1 MQTFKTLQEIII
13 SQLDIEAE
21 KLNSLEPINL
31 YEPISYALQI
41 GGKRLRPA
49 LLLMACE
56 MFGGQLD
63 DAMPAAIGIEVFH
76 NFTLVHDDIMDN
88 APLRR
93 NKPTVYKKYNIN
105 IALLS
110 GDGMLNLC
118 YQYFLQSKNKSVNDI
133 LLLFSQTANQVME
146 GQQYDMD
153 FETQQQVPI
162 DSYLE
167 MIKLKTAVL
176 FACSL
181 KIGAIIGNAS
191 PSDANRLYNF
201 GINLG
206 LAFQL
211 QDDLL
216 DVYAE
221 QDKFGKKSGGDI
233 VANKKTFLLIKAL
246 ELANDEQ
253 KEELAKWLTNED
265 FDAEEKINAVKAIYD
280 ELGIQEITGKAIE
293 YFYQNTMNELND
305 IELQYSQKE
314 ELIFLVNQIMKREN

>member
-1 MQTFKTLQEIII
+1 MQSFQTIQKRII
-13 SQLDIEAE
+13 SQIEKETE
-21 KLNSLEPINL
+21 KLCSREPVNL
-31 YEPISYALQI
+31 YEPVCYALQI

-49 LLLMACE
+49 IMLMACE
-56 MFGGQLD
+56 MFGGRID
-63 DAMPAAIGIEVFH
+63 DAMPAAVGIEVFH
-76 NFTLVHDDIMDN
+76 NFTLLHDDIMDN
-88 APLRR
+88 APIRR
-93 NKPTVYKKYNIN
+93 NKPTVHEKYNTNVAI
-105 IALLS
+105 LS
-110 GDGMLNLC
+110 GDGMFNLS
-118 YQYFLQSKNKSVNDI
+118 YQYFLQTKSPSINDI

-153 FETQQQVPI
+153 FEKLQQITV

-181 KIGAIIGNAS
+181 KIGAIIGNA
-191 PSDANRLYNF
+191 PASDANHLYNF

-221 QDKFGKKSGGDI
+221 QDKFGKQTGGDI

-246 ELANDEQ
+246 EKANTRQ
-253 KEELAKWLTNED
+253 KEELLAWLSAED
-265 FDAEEKINAVKAIYD
+265 FDNEEKIKAVKSIYNELDISKTAIEAIKYFHKAAID
-280 ELGIQEITGKAIE
+280 EL
-293 YFYQNTMNELND
+293 NL
-305 IELQYSQKE
+305 IELSPNQKE
-314 ELIFLVNQIMKREN
+314 ELLFLSNKIMEREN

>member
-1 MQTFKTLQEIII
+1 MQSFKTLQEIII
-13 SQLDIEAE
+13 SRLDIEAE
-21 KLNSLEPINL
+21 KLNSLEPVNL
-31 YEPISYALQI
+31 YEPTSYALQI

-49 LLLMACE
+49 LLLMTCE

-110 GDGMLNLC
+110 GDVMLNLC
-118 YQYFLQSKNKSVNDI
+118 YQYFLQTKNKSVNDI

-153 FETQQQVPI
+153 FETQQQVPV

-191 PSDANRLYNF
+191 PSDANRIYNF

-221 QDKFGKKSGGDI
+221 QDKFGKKAGGDI

-246 ELANDEQ
+246 ELANGKQ
-253 KEELAKWLTNED
+253 KDKLLGWLTSED
-265 FDAEEKINAVKAIYD
+265 FDANEKINAVKTIYD
-280 ELGIQEITGKAIE
+280 ELGIREITGKAIE
-293 YFYQNTMNELND
+293 YFYKHAMNELND
-305 IELQYSQKE
+305 IELQHSQKE
-314 ELIFLVNQIMKREN
+314 ELILLVNQIMKREN